1 MQFNYNML
9 CLARDSR
16 ELTQSGLA
24 DRMKIT
30 QGTLSKYE
38 TGLLAP
44 PEDVVREFA
53 NALAYPE
60 SFFFQ
65 GEQAYGFPPFH
76 FRKRKKLGQKAMNR
90 IIAEMNI
97 RRMHVKRLALSYERD
112 STGFIPEIDMDE
124 YQGISKR
131 RPTIEDIA
139 QHVREAWGVPRGPIE
154 NMVGLIERN
163 GGIVVPCEFGTDLID
178 AMSQRID
185 GMPVLFFVNKAAP
198 ADRIRFTLAHELGH
212 MILHTLSLSE
222 DDTMEDQA
230 DAFAGAFLL
239 PTDEI
244 RPQLRRIDLPHL
256 ANLKGYWKVS
266 IAALMMRADRL
277 DLITPYQRK
286 VFWMDMSRAGYRKSE
301 PNEPAAESPEA
312 IGRMIRFH
320 QRQLGYTNTDV
331 STLLYLLP
339 SEFTRLYSG
348 ALATQPSTSA
358 APTLRVVNR
367 TNS

>member
-24 DRMKIT
+24 DRMKIA

-38 TGLLAP
+38 TGLLVP

-53 NALAYPE
+53 KVLAYPE

-65 GEQAYGFPPFH
+65 SEQAYGFPPFH
-76 FRKRKKLGQKAMNR
+76 FRKRKKLSQKALNR

-112 STGFIPEIDMDE
+112 STGLIPEVDMDE

-131 RPTIEDIA
+131 RPTIEDVA

-154 NMVGLIERN
+154 NMVSLIERN

-185 GMPVLFFVNKAAP
+185 GMPVLFFVNRAAP
-198 ADRIRFTLAHELGH
+198 ADRIRYTLAHELGH

-222 DDTMEDQA
+222 DDTMEEQA

-239 PTDEI
+239 PADEI

-266 IAALMMRADRL
+266 MAALVMRADRL
-277 DLITPYQRK
+277 GLITPYQK
-286 VFWMDMSRAGYRKSE
+286 KSFWIEMSRTGYRNTE
-301 PNEPAAESPEA
+301 PNEPAGESPEA
-312 IGRMIRFH
+312 ITRMIHFH
-320 QRQLGYTNTDV
+320 QRQLGYSKSDIA
-331 STLLYLLP
+331 TLLHLVSP
-339 SEFTRLYSG
+339 EFTRLYDD
-348 ALATQPSTSA
+348 ALGSQPKSPATVR
-358 APTLRVVNR
+358 LRVVN
-367 TNS
+367 